1 MKIYSACTSVASN
14 LSLEERFAKAI
25 INCPKRENVINRSS

>member
-1 MKIYSACTSVASN
+1 MKIYSACKSVASN